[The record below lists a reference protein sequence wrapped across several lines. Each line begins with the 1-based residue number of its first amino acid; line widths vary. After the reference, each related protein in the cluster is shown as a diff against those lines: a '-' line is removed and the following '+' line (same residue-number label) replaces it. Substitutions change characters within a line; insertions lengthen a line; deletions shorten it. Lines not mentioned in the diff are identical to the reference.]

1 VYLGWA
7 KLSHSSTAIS
17 VRQSTILT
25 GNTPEFLE

>member
-7 KLSHSSTAIS
+7 KLSHRSTAIS
-17 VRQSTILT
+17 VPQGTILT